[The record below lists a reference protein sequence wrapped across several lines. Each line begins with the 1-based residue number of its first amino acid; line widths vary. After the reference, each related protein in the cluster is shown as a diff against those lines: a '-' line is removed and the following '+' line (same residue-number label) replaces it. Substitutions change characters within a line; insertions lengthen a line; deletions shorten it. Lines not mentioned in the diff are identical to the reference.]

1 MLSIHQLDA
10 GYGEVRVLHDISLE
24 VQQAEVVAVLGANG
38 AGKTTLMRTISG
50 FIRPAKGSVSFE
62 GRRIDRLD
70 PEVIA
75 QRGVIHV
82 PQGRRVFP
90 GLTVYENLVVGT
102 ATWRRWGASF
112 RSEMERVFR
121 LFPRLEERKNQL
133 GWSLSGGEQQMLAM
147 GRAIMSRPRI
157 LLLDEPSL
165 GLAPLVVEE
174 MYDAIQASR
183 KQDGMTIVVVEQ
195 NTQMALQIADRGYVV
210 ETGQIVLQG
219 TAAELMENPKIQ
231 EAYLGG

>member
-1 MLSIHQLDA
+1 M
-10 GYGEVRVLHDISLE
+10 
-24 VQQAEVVAVLGANG
+24 
-38 AGKTTLMRTISG
+38 
-50 FIRPAKGSVSFE
+50 
-62 GRRIDRLD
+62 
-70 PEVIA
+70 
-75 QRGVIHV
+75 
-82 PQGRRVFP
+82 
-90 GLTVYENLVVGT
+90 
-102 ATWRRWGASF
+102 
-112 RSEMERVFR
+112 FR